1 MFKRLARS
9 FRCTVTLGV
18 RAAVID
24 EQERVLLLRH
34 TYTIGWFLPGGGVER
49 GETAEEALRRELRE
63 ETEIDITAAPALFG
77 IYFNGRASVRDHV
90 LVYVVRSF
98 AILILKRPD
107 LEIEEVRW
115 FPISDLPPDIHTVTR
130 RRLTEITTGLTPER
144 APSHCLRRG
153 I

>member
-24 EQERVLLLRH
+24 EQERVLLLKH

-90 LVYVVRSF
+90 FVYVVRSF
-98 AILILKRPD
+98 AILNLKRPD

-115 FPISDLPPDIHTVTR
+115 FPISDLPADTHPVTR
-130 RRLTEITTGLTPER
+130 RRLIEITTGLTPE
-144 APSHCLRRG
+144 P
-153 I
+153 IW

>member
-9 FRCTVTLGV
+9 FRRTVTLGV

-63 ETEIDITAAPALFG
+63 ETEIDIAAAPAL
-77 IYFNGRASVRDHV
+77 FNGRASVRDHV
-90 LVYVVRSF
+90 FVYVVRSF
-98 AILILKRPD
+98 AILNLKRPD

-115 FPISDLPPDIHTVTR
+115 FPISDLPADTHPVTR
-130 RRLTEITTGLTPER
+130 RRLIEITTGLTPE
-144 APSHCLRRG
+144 P
-153 I
+153 IW

>member
-49 GETAEEALRRELRE
+49 GETAEEAQRRELRE
-63 ETEIDITAAPALFG
+63 ETEIDITAPPALFG
-77 IYFNGRASVRDHV
+77 IYFNGRASVCDHV
-90 LVYVVRSF
+90 FVYLVRSF
-98 AILILKRPD
+98 AILNLKRPT
-107 LEIEEVRW
+107 LR
-115 FPISDLPPDIHTVTR
+115 
-130 RRLTEITTGLTPER
+130 
-144 APSHCLRRG
+144 LRRSAG
-153 I
+153 FRFRTCHLTHTR

>member
-63 ETEIDITAAPALFG
+63 ETEIDITAAPDLFG

-90 LVYVVRSF
+90 FVYVVRSF
-98 AILILKRPD
+98 AILNLKRPD

-115 FPISDLPPDIHTVTR
+115 FPISDLPTDTHPVTR
-130 RRLTEITTGLTPER
+130 RRLTEITTGLTPE
-144 APSHCLRRG
+144 P
-153 I
+153 IW